1 MSSEEASDQEGVS
14 IHTRSGRV
22 VGGEELV
29 GSQIPDLGLLRVPR
43 DRYIH
48 LAVHACGDHVST
60 RIVNTHRGNSS
71 LVT

>member
-29 GSQIPDLGLLRVPR
+29 GSQIPDLGLLRIPER
-43 DRYIH
+43 
-48 LAVHACGDHVST
+48 
-60 RIVNTHRGNSS
+60 
-71 LVT
+71 